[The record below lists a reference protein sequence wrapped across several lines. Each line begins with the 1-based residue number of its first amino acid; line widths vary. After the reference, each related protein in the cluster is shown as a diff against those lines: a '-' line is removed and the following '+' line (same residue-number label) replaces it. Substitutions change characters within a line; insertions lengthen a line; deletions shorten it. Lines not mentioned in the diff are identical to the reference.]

1 MKGDGVQM
9 SLPLFVTVPHCHGPE
24 PTKRWFAI
32 GSKVTATSPG
42 LTVMRLA
49 EKGVQFRAQLTVD
62 AESVYWEKGQPTPVV
77 QVVTALSTPSFQRSS
92 SNVRIVSAGW

>member
-9 SLPLFVTVPHCHGPE
+9 PLPLPVTVPHCHGPE
-24 PTKRWFAI
+24 PTKMWFAI
-32 GSKVTATSPG
+32 RSKVGVPSVG

-62 AESVYWEKGQPTPVV
+62 PESVYWEKGQPIPVV
-77 QVVTALSTPSFQRSS
+77 QVVTALSHAEFPAFVQ
-92 SNVRIVSAGW
+92 